1 MSAITYVAL
10 REMEKTATLVAR
22 DDISV
27 DAADDSINAPAG
39 LLGFLADEWVQVSGF
54 INDAN
59 NGWFQVGANSTAAK
73 LLTLTGPINHVRL
86 PGVSGNSVSTPD
98 TAANSVTGD
107 IEMIV
112 RYSFDSMTPATPY
125 RFYTKDS
132 GGAGGRSWALQ
143 LLTSG
148 TLNFY
153 GSTDGT
159 NLWAA
164 GATST
169 VALSTVVAARVPVWI
184 RFQRTAA
191 TGLSKFHTSFDYDPD
206 TGTGTW
212 TQLGADV
219 NTTTGNI
226 FDSPTALL
234 IGSMFGGS
242 FPTAGRA
249 YYAELRNG
257 ISGLP
262 GAIFNAM
269 LGTRGSLTIVAETGE
284 TWTIA
289 QSGTPPAQL
298 QGNILVTEAA
308 GEEVIIQGYKRGLN
322 QAYSIEAGLSVADRS
337 VKVVRNQ
344 KQALGGG
351 SPETLLH
358 RRDVFLDIR
367 TTSLEEV
374 VMPQWREFL
383 ASVEGG
389 ESFTFDRYGSLA
401 VPVEPKTVELASD
414 SYAEMREFMFRYR
427 IAFRVRVL
435 S

>member
-1 MSAITYVAL
+1 MSVITYTAL
-10 REMEKTATLVAR
+10 REIEPTTVVVAH

-27 DAADDSINAPAG
+27 DAADDSFNAPAG
-39 LLGFLADEWVQVSGF
+39 LLGFLDDEWILVSGF
-54 INDAN
+54 SDPAN
-59 NGWFQVGANSTAAK
+59 NGWFQLGANSTATK
-73 LLTLTGPINHVRL
+73 IITLTEPITHLRL
-86 PGVSGNSVSTPD
+86 PGVSGNIASTPD

-107 IEMIV
+107 IELIV
-112 RYSFDSMTPATPY
+112 KHSFDSMVPATPY
-125 RFYTKDS
+125 RFYSKDT

-159 NLWAA
+159 ALWAA

-184 RFQRTAA
+184 KFQRIAS
-191 TGLSKFHTSFDYDPD
+191 TGLSRFYTSLDYDPIA
-206 TGTGTW
+206 GTGTW

-226 FDSPTALL
+226 FNSPTALVV
-234 IGSMFGGS
+234 GSMTGGS
-242 FPTAGRA
+242 FPTAGRV
-249 YYAELRNG
+249 YYAEIRDG
-257 ISGLP
+257 IAGLSGS
-262 GAIFNAM
+262 IFDASR
-269 LGTRGSLTIVAETGE
+269 GTRDSLAFVAATGE

-298 QGNILVTEAA
+298 QGIILKTEAA
-308 GEEVIIQGYKRGLN
+308 GPDVMIKGHKRGLN
-322 QAYSIEAGLSVADRS
+322 ETYSIEAGLSVADRS
-337 VKVVRNQ
+337 VKVVRNSRQ
-344 KQALGGG
+344 PLGGG
-351 SPETLLH
+351 PPETLLH
-358 RRDVFLDIR
+358 RREIFLDVR

-401 VPVEPKTVELASD
+401 TPVEPKTVELASD
-414 SYAEMREFMFRYR
+414 SYAEAREFMFRYR
-427 IAFRVRVL
+427 ISFRVRVL